1 MKRFLLA
8 LQFLTILPV
17 GRPGRMEPP
26 EPPDP
31 TELGRSMAFFPL
43 VGALQ
48 GIVLVGADYLLLK
61 VLPVSIASGLVLV
74 ILLLM
79 NGGFHLDGFVD
90 TVDGLTGGASS
101 EERLRIMRDSRTGAI
116 GVVCVVILL
125 LMKFLCIES
134 LSFDARGAAL
144 FLFPVAGRWAM
155 VPMAS
160 WAPYARE
167 EEGLGKTFAGCDSIT
182 LIRATAITALFFTF
196 FLGLWGLFTL
206 GALLVLTY
214 AITGFFKKR
223 LGGVTGDVFGFHSEV
238 SEVLFLILVL
248 ASF

>member
-8 LQFLTILPV
+8 LKFLTILPV
-17 GRPGRMEPP
+17 GRPGHLEPT
-26 EPPDP
+26 DP
-31 TELGRSMAFFPL
+31 AELGRSMAFFPL

-48 GIVLVGADYLLLK
+48 GMVLVGADYLLLM

-74 ILLLM
+74 ILFLI

-90 TVDGLTGGASS
+90 TVDGLKGGASS

-116 GVVCVVILL
+116 GVVCVVLLL

-134 LSFDARGAAL
+134 LPFDSRAAAL

-167 EEGLGKTFAGCDSIT
+167 EEGLGKTFTGCDSIT

-196 FLGLWGLFTL
+196 FLGPRGLFTL
-206 GALLVLTY
+206 VVLLLLTY

-223 LGGVTGDVFGFHSEV
+223 LGGVTGDVFGFQSEV
-238 SEVLFLILVL
+238 FEVMFLVMVL